1 MDGGDIAWLITATAM
16 VMLMTPA
23 LGLFYGGMVRSKNVI
38 STITLCYL
46 AYALVS
52 VQWVIIGYTLA
63 FGGDQAGLIGGFEYL
78 GLQSLNLV
86 DLGFVAFQMVFAGLT
101 IAIVVSAMVERIKLS
116 SFLIFALLWT
126 TLVYDP
132 IAHWVWGGGWLAKLG
147 ALDFA
152 GGTVV
157 HISSGFSALALALV
171 IGRRS
176 NLKGVITEPHNVPM
190 TLLGGALL
198 WFGWFGFNAGS
209 ALQANEIALNA
220 FLVTNTSAA
229 SGALA
234 WMIVSWLKGRPGSL
248 GMISGA
254 IAGLVAITP
263 AAGYVDVLSSIAIGS
278 IAGIGCYFAML
289 LRTKLGID
297 ESLDA
302 WAIHG
307 IGGLWGSI
315 ATGIFARINS
325 EGLILGNYSQ
335 LYAQII
341 GAFSGAIYA
350 FVVTFILAKLI
361 SALIGLRVEETEE
374 YVGLNIAQHGEI
386 AYSR

>member
-1 MDGGDIAWLITATAM
+1 MDGGDIAWLITATAL

-38 STITLCYL
+38 STISLCFL

-52 VQWVIIGYTLA
+52 VQWVLIGYTLA
-63 FGGDQAGLIGGFEYL
+63 FGEDQAGLIGGLEAI
-78 GLQSLNLV
+78 GLQGLELSE
-86 DLGFVAFQMVFAGLT
+86 LGFVAFQMVFAGLT
-101 IAIVVSAMVERIKLS
+101 VAIIVSSMVERVKLS
-116 SFLIFALLWT
+116 SFLLFALLWT

-132 IAHWVWGGGWLAKLG
+132 LAHWVWGNGWIAKLG

-157 HISSGFSALALALV
+157 HISSGFSALALAMV
-171 IGRRS
+171 IGRRG
-176 NLKGVITEPHNVPM
+176 NIKEVTVEPHNVPM

-209 ALQANEIALNA
+209 ALSANEIALNA

-234 WMIVSWLKGRPGSL
+234 WMFASWLKGRPGSL

-263 AAGYVDVLSSIAIGS
+263 AAGYVDVLSSIAIGG
-278 IAGIGCYFAML
+278 IAGVLCYFAML
-289 LRTKLGID
+289 QRIRLRID

-315 ATGIFARINS
+315 ATGIFAEINA

-335 LYAQII
+335 LYAQLI
-341 GAFSGAIYA
+341 GAIAGAIYA
-350 FVVTFILAKLI
+350 FLITFAIAKLI
-361 SALIGLRVEETEE
+361 SVLIGLRVSDTEE

>member
-1 MDGGDIAWLITATAM
+1 
-16 VMLMTPA
+16 
-23 LGLFYGGMVRSKNVI
+23 
-38 STITLCYL
+38 
-46 AYALVS
+46 
-52 VQWVIIGYTLA
+52 
-63 FGGDQAGLIGGFEYL
+63 
-78 GLQSLNLV
+78 
-86 DLGFVAFQMVFAGLT
+86 
-101 IAIVVSAMVERIKLS
+101 
-116 SFLIFALLWT
+116 
-126 TLVYDP
+126 
-132 IAHWVWGGGWLAKLG
+132 
-147 ALDFA
+147 
-152 GGTVV
+152 
-157 HISSGFSALALALV
+157 
-171 IGRRS
+171 
-176 NLKGVITEPHNVPM
+176 LKGVITEPHNVPM

-234 WMIVSWLKGRPGSL
+234 WMFVSWLKGRPGSL

-263 AAGYVDVLSSIAIGS
+263 AAGYVDVLSSIVIGS